1 MSQPIIRQ
9 SGKLKEIGDIG
20 QPTIKEASP
29 NKRHNFKKSLFE
41 KYYSCSSYMFIFKGE
56 IASVGPGHTTKLY
69 VHLQLP
75 CMVNIKR
82 KVIIVLHNLTT

>member
-1 MSQPIIRQ
+1 MPHPIVRK

-29 NKRHNFKKSLFE
+29 KKCHNFKKSLFE
-41 KYYSCSSYMFIFKGE
+41 KHCSCSSYMFIFKGE
-56 IASVGPGHTTKLY
+56 NANVGPGDTTKLY

>member
-41 KYYSCSSYMFIFKGE
+41 KYYSCSSYVYF
-56 IASVGPGHTTKLY
+56 
-69 VHLQLP
+69 
-75 CMVNIKR
+75 
-82 KVIIVLHNLTT
+82 